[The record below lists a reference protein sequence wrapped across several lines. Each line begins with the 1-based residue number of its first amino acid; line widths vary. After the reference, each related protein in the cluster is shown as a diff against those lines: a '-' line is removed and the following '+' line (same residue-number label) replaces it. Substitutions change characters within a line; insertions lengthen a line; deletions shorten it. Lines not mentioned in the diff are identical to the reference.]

1 MKFTQGEEKKKMMKT
16 LRSGSFQTMLIV
28 VSMVIPLL
36 FIQIYDA
43 TPGVK
48 KFASVFVVVV
58 GTLMLISAA
67 IGRGLYDFLKI

>member
-1 MKFTQGEEKKKMMKT
+1 MMKT
-16 LRSGSFQTMLIV
+16 LRSGSFQTMIIV

-48 KFASVFVVVV
+48 KIASVFVVVV
-58 GTLMLISAA
+58 GTLVLISAA